1 MRCLFFFWKP
11 GKDCGIQHSM
21 KSVLLSMLAMA
32 ALVAQGG
39 EEAMKNLQKPE
50 SGKPAV
56 LTFGGA
62 GGREFMLDGVPFQ
75 IRSGEIHP
83 QRVPRQH
90 WQHRIRAAKAMGL
103 NTIAFYV
110 FWNALEK
117 EDGRWDFS
125 GRNDIA
131 SFIDLCQKEGMWV
144 LFRPGPYVCGE
155 WDLGGLP
162 TYLIKDDVTPLRYTG
177 NKQFME
183 AQTRYLE
190 KMAEIAIPR
199 LSKNGG
205 PILMVQLEN
214 EYGSYK
220 SEHDEL
226 AYIEW
231 LKNFWEKKGA
241 GPFYLSEGGAD
252 HHLRFVPK
260 GVAVGLDPADNAW
273 QMQTALRV
281 APGVPV
287 FSSETYPG
295 WLRHWGEGN
304 WTPTRNTLNSVRW
317 YMKDGVSFNIFVL
330 HGGTNFGLT
339 AGSNTNPDGSKFEP
353 DLTSYDYGSPIG
365 ENGNLTKEYFEY
377 RDIIK
382 DALPEGAE
390 VPEPVQPEAMEIPA
404 FRPRHVCDFHSL
416 RGVQVERKPVE
427 SPPTLEK
434 MGQNQ
439 GIGIYSTPIP
449 PGPEA
454 TLTCQAHDY
463 ALVYV
468 GEQFIGTLDR
478 RLNQTT
484 IQLPAR
490 KKTAMLKI
498 VVDTFG
504 HVNFSRF
511 MEKDRKGIIGK
522 VMLGNEALSG
532 WLVERIDLNKPLPAP
547 ARKTGHVRAR
557 EKGALYRAEVQLKN
571 PIDTFLDMRG
581 WVKGYVWVN
590 GHLLGR
596 YWNVGPQERLYC
608 PGEFLKNGTNTVEIL
623 DLFMS
628 SDTPPAISGKTE
640 RNLEVHKETKS
651 LNNQW

>member
-1 MRCLFFFWKP
+1 MRS
-11 GKDCGIQHSM
+11 I
-21 KSVLLSMLAMA
+21 LLSLLTVA
-32 ALVAQGG
+32 ALVAEGG
-39 EEAMKNLQKPE
+39 VEAMKNLQQPQ
-50 SGKPAV
+50 SGKTAV
-56 LTFGGA
+56 LSFGGKD
-62 GGREFMLDGVPFQ
+62 GREFLLDGVPFQ

-83 QRVPRQH
+83 QRVPREH
-90 WQHRIRAAKAMGL
+90 WRHRIRAAKAMGL
-103 NTIAFYV
+103 NTIAFYT

-117 EDGRWDFS
+117 EDGSWDFS

-131 SFIDLCQKEGMWV
+131 AFIDMCQEEGMWV

-162 TYLIKDDVTPLRYTG
+162 AYLLQADETKLRYTG
-177 NKQFME
+177 NAQLME

-199 LSKNGG
+199 LSRNGG

-220 SEHDEL
+220 SEHDEM

-231 LKNFWEKKGA
+231 LKDFWERKGA
-241 GPFYLSEGGAD
+241 GPFYLSEGSSP

-304 WTPTRNTLNSVRW
+304 WTPSRNALHSVRW
-317 YMKDGVSFNIFVL
+317 YMKDGVSFNLYVL
-330 HGGTNFGLT
+330 HGGTSFGLT
-339 AGSNTNPDGSKFEP
+339 AGANTNPDGSNFQP

-377 RDIIK
+377 RDMIK
-382 DALPEGAE
+382 SALPAE
-390 VPEPVQPEAMEIPA
+390 ASLPEPQQPVAVDWPA
-404 FRPRHVCDFHSL
+404 FSLEKVSDFAAI
-416 RGVQVERKPVE
+416 RGSSDGAVHEL
-427 SPPTLEK
+427 PPTLERLK
-434 MGQNQ
+434 QNQ
-439 GIGIYSTPIP
+439 GIGIYTTRIP
-449 PGPEA
+449 AGPA
-454 TLTCQAHDY
+454 AILHCKAHDY

-478 RLNQTT
+478 RLNQACME
-484 IQLPAR
+484 LPAR
-490 KKTAMLKI
+490 GQDAELKI

-504 HVNFSRF
+504 HVNFSKF
-511 MEKDRKGIIGK
+511 MEKDRKGLIGS
-522 VMLGNEALSG
+522 VRLGDTELKNWS
-532 WLVERIDLNKPLPAP
+532 VERIDLQKTLPAP
-547 ARKTGHVRAR
+547 QVGAARTL
-557 EKGALYRAEVQLKN
+557 EQGALYAADVNMAAPQ
-571 PIDTFLDMRG
+571 DTFLDMQS
-581 WVKGYVWVN
+581 WQKGYVWVN
-590 GHLLGR
+590 GILLGR
-596 YWNVGPQERLYC
+596 YWNIGPQERLYC
-608 PGEFLKNGTNTVEIL
+608 PGEFLKPGKNRIEVL
-623 DLFMS
+623 DLHMTTH
-628 SDTPPAISGKTE
+628 TPPAISGKAG
-640 RNLEVHKETKS
+640 RNMEVHKHTRS

>member
-1 MRCLFFFWKP
+1 
-11 GKDCGIQHSM
+11 M
-21 KSVLLSMLAMA
+21 KRALLMSLLALMPLA
-32 ALVAQGG
+32 AEAGV
-39 EEAMKNLQKPE
+39 EAMKNLQQPVE
-50 SGKPAV
+50 GKAAV
-56 LTFGGA
+56 LSFGGE

-90 WQHRIRAAKAMGL
+90 WRHRIRAAKAMGL
-103 NTIAFYV
+103 NTIAFYI
-110 FWNALEK
+110 FWNTLEK
-117 EDGRWDFS
+117 PDGSWDFS
-125 GRNDIA
+125 GRNDIGA
-131 SFIDLCQKEGMWV
+131 FIDMCQEEGMWV

-162 TYLIKDDVTPLRYTG
+162 TYLIQDDESKLRYTG
-177 NKQFME
+177 NKKFME

-199 LSKNGG
+199 LSRNGG

-220 SEHDEL
+220 SEHDEM

-241 GPFYLSEGGAD
+241 GPFYLSEGSAP
-252 HHLRFVPK
+252 HHLRFVPP

-304 WTPTRNTLNSVRW
+304 WTPSRNALNSVRW
-317 YMKDGVSFNIFVL
+317 YMKDGVSFNLFVL
-330 HGGTNFGLT
+330 HGGTSFGIT
-339 AGSNTNPDGSKFEP
+339 AGANTNPDGSNFQP

-365 ENGNLTKEYFEY
+365 ENGNLTREYFEY

-382 DALPEGAE
+382 AALPSE
-390 VPEPVQPEAMEIPA
+390 VQLPEPVQPASMEIAP
-404 FRPRHVCDFHSL
+404 FVPQKVCSFGQLVPYAADKADT
-416 RGVQVERKPVE
+416 EAPVTME
-427 SPPTLEK
+427 SV
-434 MGQNQ
+434 GQNQ
-439 GIGIYSTPIP
+439 GIGIYKARIP
-449 PGPEA
+449 AGPAA
-454 TLTCQAHDY
+454 TLSCKAHDY
-463 ALVYV
+463 ALVYLDRKLV
-468 GEQFIGTLDR
+468 GTLDR
-478 RLNQTT
+478 RHNQTT
-484 IQLPAR
+484 IEIPAR
-490 KKTAMLKI
+490 EDEAWLRI

-504 HVNFSRF
+504 HVNFSKF

-522 VMLGNEALSG
+522 VKLGEQEVQNWNLSVLDVAKG
-532 WLVERIDLNKPLPAP
+532 LPSQIA
-547 ARKTGHVRAR
+547 ARGVGGV
-557 EKGALYRAEVQLKN
+557 GALYSASVELEN
-571 PIDTFLDMRG
+571 PIDTFLDMKD
-581 WVKGYVWVN
+581 WQKGYVWVN

-608 PGEFLKNGTNTVEIL
+608 PGEFLKSGKNIIEVL
-623 DLFMS
+623 DLHMTT
-628 SDTPPAISGKTE
+628 DAPPAISGKKE
-640 RNLEVHKETKS
+640 RNMEVHKQTKS

>member
-1 MRCLFFFWKP
+1 
-11 GKDCGIQHSM
+11 M
-21 KSVLLSMLAMA
+21 KRILLGLLAM
-32 ALVAQGG
+32 LVLNAQAGVD
-39 EEAMKNLQKPE
+39 AMKNLQKPE
-50 SGKPAV
+50 IGKSAV
-56 LTFGGA
+56 LSFGGE
-62 GGREFMLDGVPFQ
+62 GGREFMLDGKPFQ

-110 FWNALEK
+110 FWNALEQ
-117 EDGRWDFS
+117 EDGNWDFS

-131 SFIDLCQKEGMWV
+131 AFIDLCQQEGMWV

-177 NKQFME
+177 NKQFMD

-220 SEHDEL
+220 SEHDEM

-231 LKNFWEKKGA
+231 LKAFWEEKGA
-241 GPFYLSEGGAD
+241 GPFYLSEGSAP
-252 HHLRFVPK
+252 HHLRFVPR
-260 GVAVGLDPADNAW
+260 GVAVGLDPADNAR

-304 WTPTRNTLNSVRW
+304 WTPARGTLNSVRW

-339 AGSNTNPDGSKFEP
+339 AGANTNPDGSKFEP

-365 ENGNLTKEYFEY
+365 ENGNLTREYYEY

-382 DALPEGAE
+382 ASLPQEAD
-390 VPEPVQPEAMEIPA
+390 VPEPVQPESMEMPA
-404 FRPRHVCDFHSL
+404 FTPGKVCGFGELSFDAASCASSRTPRTFENH
-416 RGVQVERKPVE
+416 
-427 SPPTLEK
+427 
-434 MGQNQ
+434 GQNQ
-439 GIGIYSTPIP
+439 GIGVYRARIP
-449 PGPEA
+449 AGPAA
-454 TLTCQAHDY
+454 TLTCKVHDF
-463 ALVYV
+463 AWVYV
-468 GEQFIGTLDR
+468 DNQFIGTLDR
-478 RLNQTT
+478 RLNQTSVE
-484 IQLPAR
+484 LPER
-490 KKTAMLKI
+490 SEQSHLRI

-504 HVNFSRF
+504 HVNFSKF

-522 VMLGNEALSG
+522 VMLGDAEVQNWWLSLMPLENGAPRKSCRGSAL
-532 WLVERIDLNKPLPAP
+532 N
-547 ARKTGHVRAR
+547 
-557 EKGALYRAEVQLKN
+557 GALYRAEVNLEN
-571 PIDTFLDMRG
+571 PIDTFLDMKE
-581 WVKGYVWVN
+581 WQKGYVWVN

-596 YWNVGPQERLYC
+596 YWNIGPQERLYC
-608 PGEFLKNGTNTVEIL
+608 PGEFMKNGINTIEIL
-623 DLFMS
+623 DLFMTT
-628 SDTPPAISGKTE
+628 DNPPSISGKRE
-640 RNLEVHKETKS
+640 RNMEVHKETRS

>member
-1 MRCLFFFWKP
+1 MKCLLF
-11 GKDCGIQHSM
+11 
-21 KSVLLSMLAMA
+21 SMLA
-32 ALVAQGG
+32 ALTFQAQGG
-39 EEAMKNLQKPE
+39 VEAMKNLQKPE
-50 SGKPAV
+50 SGKAAH
-56 LTFGGA
+56 LSFGGE
-62 GGREFMLDGVPFQ
+62 GGREFMLDGKPFQ

-90 WQHRIRAAKAMGL
+90 WRHRIRAAKAMGL

-110 FWNALEK
+110 FWNALEQ
-117 EDGRWDFS
+117 EDGSWDFS

-131 SFIDLCQKEGMWV
+131 AFIDMCEEEGMWV

-177 NKQFME
+177 NKKFMA

-199 LSKNGG
+199 LSKKGG

-231 LKNFWEKKGA
+231 LKKFWEKKGA
-241 GPFYLSEGGAD
+241 GPFYLSEGSAP

-260 GVAVGLDPADNAW
+260 GVAVGLDPADNAG
-273 QMQTALRV
+273 QMQNALRI

-304 WTPTRNTLNSVRW
+304 WTPSRNTLNSVRW
-317 YMKDGVSFNIFVL
+317 YMRDGVSFNIFVL

-339 AGSNTNPDGSKFEP
+339 AGANTNPDGSKFEP
-353 DLTSYDYGSPIG
+353 DLTSYDYGSPIC
-365 ENGNLTKEYFEY
+365 ENGNLTREYFEY

-382 DALPEGAE
+382 NALPAGAA
-390 VPEPVQPEAMEIPA
+390 VPEPVQPESMEIPE
-404 FRPRHVCDFHSL
+404 FRPEMVCDFHNL
-416 RGVQVERKPVE
+416 RGKRLKKRFDA
-427 SPPTLEK
+427 PPTLESL
-434 MGQNQ
+434 GQNQ
-439 GIGIYSTPIP
+439 GIGIYTTRIP
-449 PGPEA
+449 AGPA
-454 TLTCQAHDY
+454 AALHCKAHDF
-463 ALVYV
+463 AQVYM
-468 GEQFIGTLDR
+468 GEAFIGTLDR
-478 RLNQTT
+478 RQNQTK
-484 IQLPAR
+484 IELPAR
-490 KKTAMLKI
+490 QKETTLKI

-504 HVNFSRF
+504 HVNFSKF
-511 MEKDRKGIIGK
+511 MEKDRKGIIGSVK
-522 VMLGNEALSG
+522 LGEKELRD
-532 WLVERIDLNKPLPAP
+532 WKVERIDLNNPLPAP
-547 ARKTGHVRAR
+547 VRKTGHARSR
-557 EKGALYRAEVQLKN
+557 EKGALYHAELELQI
-571 PIDTFLDMRG
+571 PMDTFFDMRG
-581 WVKGYVWVN
+581 WQKGYVWVN

-596 YWNVGPQERLYC
+596 YWNIGPQERLYC
-608 PGEFLKNGTNTVEIL
+608 PGEFLKQGKNTVEIL
-623 DLFMS
+623 DLFMV
-628 SDTPPAISGKTE
+628 TETAPPISGRTE
-640 RNLEVHKETKS
+640 RNMEVHKETKS

>member
-1 MRCLFFFWKP
+1 
-11 GKDCGIQHSM
+11 M
-21 KSVLLSMLAMA
+21 KRVMLMSLLALMPLAA
-32 ALVAQGG
+32 EAGV
-39 EEAMKNLQKPE
+39 EAMKNLQQPVE
-50 SGKPAV
+50 GKPAV
-56 LTFGGA
+56 LSFGGE

-90 WQHRIRAAKAMGL
+90 WRHRIRAAKAMGL
-103 NTIAFYV
+103 NTIAFYT
-110 FWNALEK
+110 FWNALEQP
-117 EDGRWDFS
+117 DGSWDFS
-125 GRNDIA
+125 GRNDIGA
-131 SFIDLCQKEGMWV
+131 FIDMCQEEGMWV

-162 TYLIKDDVTPLRYTG
+162 TYLLKDDETMLRYTG
-177 NKQFME
+177 NAQFME

-220 SEHDEL
+220 SEHDEM

-231 LKNFWEKKGA
+231 LKDFWEKKGA
-241 GPFYLSEGGAD
+241 GPFYLSEGSSP
-252 HHLRFVPK
+252 HHLRFVPE

-304 WTPTRNTLNSVRW
+304 WTPSRNALNSVRW
-317 YMKDGVSFNIFVL
+317 YMKDGVSFNLFVL
-330 HGGTNFGLT
+330 HGGTSFGLT
-339 AGSNTNPDGSKFEP
+339 AGANTNPDGTNFQP

-382 DALPEGAE
+382 AALPDAAKL
-390 VPEPVQPEAMEIPA
+390 PEPVQPVAMEVPA
-404 FRPRHVCDFHSL
+404 FTPRKVCAFHEL
-416 RGVQVERKPVE
+416 QAPHRKGKSEHPM
-427 SPPTLEK
+427 TLESL
-434 MGQNQ
+434 GQNQ
-439 GIGIYSTPIP
+439 GIAIYNTTLPA
-449 PGPEA
+449 GPAA
-454 TLTCQAHDY
+454 TLHCTPQDF

-468 GEQFIGTLDR
+468 DDQFIGTMDR
-478 RLNQTT
+478 RLNQRS
-484 IQLPAR
+484 IDLPERR
-490 KKTAMLKI
+490 KDAVLKV

-504 HVNFSRF
+504 HVNFSKF
-511 MEKDRKGIIGK
+511 MEKDRKGLIGK
-522 VMLGNEALSG
+522 VSLGDKPLTG
-532 WLVERIDLNKPLPAP
+532 WRVSTIDLEKSRPRRA
-547 ARKTGHVRAR
+547 ARAR
-557 EKGALYRAEVQLKN
+557 GTEKGAYYRAEVELQN
-571 PIDTFLDMRG
+571 PSDTFLDMKD
-581 WVKGYVWVN
+581 WQKGYVWVN

-608 PGEFLKNGTNTVEIL
+608 PGEFLKAGCNVIEVL
-623 DLFMS
+623 DLFLS
-628 SDTPPAISGKTE
+628 TDTPPAISGKKE
-640 RNLEVHKETKS
+640 RNMEVHKHTKS

>member
-1 MRCLFFFWKP
+1 MQSLML
-11 GKDCGIQHSM
+11 S
-21 KSVLLSMLAMA
+21 LLTMA
-32 ALVAQGG
+32 TLVAQGG
-39 EEAMKNLQKPE
+39 VDAMKNLQQPVKD
-50 SGKPAV
+50 KPAI
-56 LTFGGA
+56 LSFGGE

-110 FWNALEK
+110 FWNALEQ
-117 EDGRWDFS
+117 EDGSWDFS
-125 GRNDIA
+125 GRNDIGA
-131 SFIDLCQKEGMWV
+131 FIDLCQQEGMWV

-162 TYLIKDDVTPLRYTG
+162 AYLLKDDVTPLRCTG

-190 KMAEIAIPR
+190 KMAGIAIPR

-220 SEHDEL
+220 SEHDEM

-231 LKNFWEKKGA
+231 LKDFWEKKGA
-241 GPFYLSEGGAD
+241 GPFYLSEGSAP
-252 HHLRFVPK
+252 HHLRFVPR

-273 QMQTALRV
+273 QMQTALKV

-304 WTPTRNTLNSVRW
+304 WAPSRNALNSVCW
-317 YMKDGVSFNIFVL
+317 YMKDGVSFNLFVL
-330 HGGTNFGLT
+330 HGGTSFGLT
-339 AGSNTNPDGSKFEP
+339 AGANTNPDGSLFQP
-353 DLTSYDYGSPIG
+353 DLSSYDYGSPIG
-365 ENGNLTKEYFEY
+365 ENGNLTREYFEY
-377 RDIIK
+377 RDIIAA
-382 DALPEGAE
+382 ALPEGTRL
-390 VPEPVQPEAMEIPA
+390 PEPVQPVAMEVPSFTPEKVCGFGGLSRWPA
-404 FRPRHVCDFHSL
+404 SEGSSRMPRTF
-416 RGVQVERKPVE
+416 
-427 SPPTLEK
+427 EK
-434 MGQNQ
+434 AGQNQ
-439 GIGIYSTPIP
+439 GIGVYRTRIP
-449 PGPEA
+449 AGPAA
-454 TLTCQAHDY
+454 TLTCQVHDY
-463 ALVYV
+463 ALVYL
-468 GEQFIGTLDR
+468 GQQYIGTLDR

-484 IQLPAR
+484 LDLPAR
-490 KKTAMLKI
+490 KEATHLHV

-504 HVNFSRF
+504 HVNFSKF

-522 VMLGNEALSG
+522 VKLGDEELQNWWLTLMPLDKGAPCMVDDGNG
-532 WLVERIDLNKPLPAP
+532 W
-547 ARKTGHVRAR
+547 
-557 EKGALYRAEVQLKN
+557 KGALYRAEVELSN
-571 PIDTFLDMRG
+571 PIDTFLDMKE
-581 WVKGYVWVN
+581 WQKGYVWVN

-596 YWNVGPQERLYC
+596 YWNIGPQERLYC
-608 PGEFLKNGTNTVEIL
+608 PCEFLKHGRNTIEIL
-623 DLFMS
+623 DLFMET
-628 SDTPPAISGKTE
+628 DTPPAISGKKE
-640 RNLEVHKETKS
+640 RNMEIHKETKS

>member
-1 MRCLFFFWKP
+1 MKCLLF
-11 GKDCGIQHSM
+11 
-21 KSVLLSMLAMA
+21 SMLAVL
-32 ALVAQGG
+32 ALAAQGG
-39 EEAMKNLQKPE
+39 VEAMKNLQKPE
-50 SGKPAV
+50 PGKSV
-56 LTFGGA
+56 QFSFGGE
-62 GGREFMLDGVPFQ
+62 GGREFMLAGAPFQ

-117 EDGRWDFS
+117 EDGSWDFS

-131 SFIDLCQKEGMWV
+131 AFIDLCQQEGMWV

-162 TYLIKDDVTPLRYTG
+162 AYLIKDDVTPLRYTG

-199 LSKNGG
+199 LCKNGG

-231 LKNFWEKKGA
+231 LKNYWEKKGA
-241 GPFYLSEGGAD
+241 GPFYLSEGSAN
-252 HHLRFVPK
+252 HHLRFVPR

-273 QMQTALRV
+273 QMRTALRV

-339 AGSNTNPDGSKFEP
+339 AGANTNPDGSKFEP

-382 DALPEGAE
+382 AALPAE
-390 VPEPVQPEAMEIPA
+390 TEIPEPVQPSAMEVPP
-404 FRPRHVCDFHSL
+404 FRPTMVCNWHEL
-416 RGVQVERKPVE
+416 RGISEPWLFHT
-427 SPPTLEK
+427 PPTLESL
-434 MGQNQ
+434 GQNQ
-439 GIGIYSTPIP
+439 GVGIYKTCIP
-449 PGPEA
+449 AGPAA
-454 TLTCQAHDY
+454 TLQCLAHDY
-463 ALVYV
+463 AQVYV
-468 GEQFIGTLDR
+468 DEEYIGTLDR
-478 RLNQTT
+478 RLNQNTME
-484 IQLPAR
+484 IPAR
-490 KKTAMLKI
+490 TKESLLKI

-504 HVNFSRF
+504 HVNFSKY
-511 MEKDRKGIIGK
+511 MEKDRKGLIGTVK
-522 VMLGNEALSG
+522 LGDKELNV
-532 WLVERIDLNKPLPAP
+532 WCVERFDLSKPLPAP
-547 ARKTGHVRAR
+547 VRKTGHVRTR
-557 EKGALYRAEVQLKN
+557 EKGALYRAEIELQN
-571 PIDTFLDMRG
+571 PVDTFFDVRE
-581 WVKGYVWVN
+581 WQKGYVWVN

-596 YWNVGPQERLYC
+596 YWNIGPQERLYC
-608 PGEFLKNGTNTVEIL
+608 PGEFLKNGRNTIEIL
-623 DLFMS
+623 DFFMVT
-628 SDTPPAISGKTE
+628 DTPPVISGKTE
-640 RNLEVHKETKS
+640 RNMEVHKETKS

>member
-1 MRCLFFFWKP
+1 MKCLLF
-11 GKDCGIQHSM
+11 
-21 KSVLLSMLAMA
+21 SMLALL
-32 ALVAQGG
+32 ALGAQGG
-39 EEAMKNLQKPE
+39 VEAMKNLQKPE
-50 SGKPAV
+50 AGKAAQ
-56 LTFGGA
+56 LSFGGP
-62 GGREFMLDGVPFQ
+62 GGREFLLDGVPFQ

-90 WQHRIRAAKAMGL
+90 WRHRIRAAKAMGL
-103 NTIAFYV
+103 NTIAFYT
-110 FWNALEK
+110 FWNTLEQP
-117 EDGRWDFS
+117 DGSWDFS

-131 SFIDLCQKEGMWV
+131 AFIDLCQEEGMWV

-162 TYLIKDDVTPLRYTG
+162 AYLLKDAETPLRYTG

-199 LSKNGG
+199 LSRNGG

-231 LKNFWEKKGA
+231 LKDFWEKKGA
-241 GPFYLSEGGAD
+241 GPFYLSEGSAD
-252 HHLRFVPK
+252 HHLRFVPP

-304 WTPTRNTLNSVRW
+304 WTPSRNTLNSVRW
-317 YMKDGVSFNIFVL
+317 YMKDGVSFNLFVL
-330 HGGTNFGLT
+330 HGGTSFGLT
-339 AGSNTNPDGSKFEP
+339 AGANTNPDGSKFEP

-382 DALPEGAE
+382 AALPPGAD
-390 VPEPVQPEAMEIPA
+390 VPEPEQPQAMEVPA
-404 FRPRHVCDFHSL
+404 FTPAKVCDFHEL
-416 RGVQVERKPVE
+416 RARRRKLPFPA
-427 SPPTLEK
+427 PPTLESL
-434 MGQNQ
+434 GQNQ
-439 GIGIYSTPIP
+439 GIGIYSTMLPA
-449 PGPEA
+449 GPAA
-454 TLTCQAHDY
+454 TLHCTPQDF

-468 GEQFIGTLDR
+468 DDQFIGTMDR
-478 RLNQTT
+478 RLNQRS
-484 IQLPAR
+484 IDLPTRESDAR
-490 KKTAMLKI
+490 LKI

-504 HVNFSRF
+504 HVNFSKF
-511 MEKDRKGIIGK
+511 MEKDRKGLVGK
-522 VMLGNEALSG
+522 VMLGDTELRDWKVSTMNL
-532 WLVERIDLNKPLPAP
+532 ERGAP
-547 ARKTGHVRAR
+547 RQMREGRHGRST
-557 EKGALYRAEVQLKN
+557 EKGALYRAEVELQN
-571 PIDTFLDMRG
+571 PIDTFLDMKD
-581 WVKGYVWVN
+581 WQKGYVWVN

-596 YWNVGPQERLYC
+596 YWNIGPQERLYC
-608 PGEFLKNGTNTVEIL
+608 PGEFLKNGSNTIEIL
-623 DLFMS
+623 DLFIS
-628 SDTPPAISGKTE
+628 SDTPPAISGKPG
-640 RNLEVHKETKS
+640 RNMEVHKETKS

>member
-1 MRCLFFFWKP
+1 
-11 GKDCGIQHSM
+11 M
-21 KSVLLSMLAMA
+21 KRALLMSLLALMPLA
-32 ALVAQGG
+32 AEAGV
-39 EEAMKNLQKPE
+39 EAMKNLQQPVE
-50 SGKPAV
+50 GKAAV
-56 LTFGGA
+56 LSFGGE

-90 WQHRIRAAKAMGL
+90 WRHRIRAAKAMGL
-103 NTIAFYV
+103 NTIAFYT
-110 FWNALEK
+110 FWNTLEK
-117 EDGRWDFS
+117 PDGSWDFS
-125 GRNDIA
+125 GRNDIGA
-131 SFIDLCQKEGMWV
+131 FIDMCQEEGMWV

-162 TYLIKDDVTPLRYTG
+162 TYLIQDDESKLRYTG

-199 LSKNGG
+199 LSRNGG

-220 SEHDEL
+220 SEHDEM

-231 LKNFWEKKGA
+231 LKKFWEKKGA
-241 GPFYLSEGGAD
+241 GPFYLSEGSAP
-252 HHLRFVPK
+252 HHLRFVPP

-304 WTPTRNTLNSVRW
+304 WTPSRNALNSVRW
-317 YMKDGVSFNIFVL
+317 YMKDGVSFNLFVL
-330 HGGTNFGLT
+330 HGGTSFGIT
-339 AGSNTNPDGSKFEP
+339 AGANTNPDGSNFQP

-365 ENGNLTKEYFEY
+365 ENGNLTREYFEY

-382 DALPEGAE
+382 AALPSE
-390 VPEPVQPEAMEIPA
+390 VQLPEPVQPASMEIAP
-404 FRPRHVCDFHSL
+404 FVPQKVCSFGQLVPYAAAKADT
-416 RGVQVERKPVE
+416 EAPVTME
-427 SPPTLEK
+427 SV
-434 MGQNQ
+434 GQNQ
-439 GIGIYSTPIP
+439 GIGIYKARIP
-449 PGPEA
+449 AGPAA
-454 TLTCQAHDY
+454 TLSCKAHDY
-463 ALVYV
+463 ALVYLDRKLV
-468 GEQFIGTLDR
+468 GTLDR
-478 RLNQTT
+478 RHNQTT
-484 IQLPAR
+484 IEIPAR
-490 KKTAMLKI
+490 EDEAWLRI

-504 HVNFSRF
+504 HVNFSKF

-522 VMLGNEALSG
+522 VKLGEQEVQNWNLSVLDVAKG
-532 WLVERIDLNKPLPAP
+532 LPGQIA
-547 ARKTGHVRAR
+547 ARGVGGV
-557 EKGALYRAEVQLKN
+557 GALYSATVELEN
-571 PIDTFLDMRG
+571 PIDTFLDMKD
-581 WVKGYVWVN
+581 WQKGYVWVN

-596 YWNVGPQERLYC
+596 YWNVGPQVRLYC
-608 PGEFLKNGTNTVEIL
+608 PGEFLKSGKNIIEVL
-623 DLFMS
+623 DLHMTT
-628 SDTPPAISGKTE
+628 DAPPAISGKKE
-640 RNLEVHKETKS
+640 RNMEVHKQTKS

>member
-1 MRCLFFFWKP
+1 
-11 GKDCGIQHSM
+11 M
-21 KSVLLSMLAMA
+21 KSVLFSMLAMA
-32 ALVAQGG
+32 ALSAEAGV
-39 EEAMKNLQKPE
+39 EAMQNLQKPE
-50 SGKPAV
+50 QGTPAV
-56 LTFGGA
+56 LSFGGE
-62 GGREFMLDGVPFQ
+62 GGREFMLDGKPFQ

-83 QRVPRQH
+83 QRVPREH

-110 FWNALEK
+110 FWNALEQ
-117 EDGRWDFS
+117 EDGSWDFS

-131 SFIDLCQKEGMWV
+131 AFIDLCQQEGMWV

-177 NKQFME
+177 NAQFME

-199 LSKNGG
+199 LSRNGG

-231 LKNFWEKKGA
+231 LKNFWEGKGA
-241 GPFYLSEGGAD
+241 GPFYLSEGSAD
-252 HHLRFVPK
+252 HHLRFVPR

-273 QMQTALRV
+273 QMRTALRV

-304 WTPTRNTLNSVRW
+304 WTPSRNTLNSVRW
-317 YMKDGVSFNIFVL
+317 YMRDGVSFNLFVL

-339 AGSNTNPDGSKFEP
+339 AGANTNPDGSKFEP

-365 ENGNLTKEYFEY
+365 ENGNLTREYFEY

-382 DALPEGAE
+382 SALPAGAD
-390 VPEPVQPEAMEIPA
+390 VPEPVQPVAMEVPA
-404 FRPRHVCDFHSL
+404 FRPTMVCDFHDI
-416 RGVQVERKPVE
+416 RGTVEPEKFIN
-427 SPPTLEK
+427 PPTLESL
-434 MGQNQ
+434 GQNQ
-439 GIGIYSTPIP
+439 GIGIYTTTVPA
-449 PGPEA
+449 GPAA
-454 TLTCQAHDY
+454 TLHCTAHDY
-463 ALVYV
+463 AQVYL
-468 GEQFIGTLDR
+468 GEQYLGTLDR
-478 RLNQTT
+478 RLNQRS
-484 IQLPAR
+484 IELPAR
-490 KKTAMLKI
+490 EKNTTLKV

-504 HVNFSRF
+504 HVNFSKY
-511 MEKDRKGIIGK
+511 MEKDRKGLIGK
-522 VMLGNEALSG
+522 VSLGDTPLENWSI
-532 WLVERIDLNKPLPAP
+532 ERIDLTSPLPAP
-547 ARKTGHVRAR
+547 ARKTGHVRGR
-557 EKGALYRAEVQLKN
+557 EQGALYRAEVQLDQC
-571 PIDTFLDMRG
+571 IDTFLDMTG
-581 WVKGYVWVN
+581 WKKGYVWVN

-596 YWNVGPQERLYC
+596 YWHIGPQERLYC
-608 PGEFLKNGTNTVEIL
+608 PGEILKPGFNTIEIL
-623 DLFMS
+623 DLHMVTE
-628 SDTPPAISGKTE
+628 TPPTISGKSE
-640 RNLEVHKETKS
+640 RNMEVHKETKS